1 MPAPPTNP
9 TIYDVATRASVS
21 ISTVSLAFNAPARV
35 QPATLERVMAAV
47 DELGYVP
54 KTEAVTRARRGVGRI
69 GVIAPFTSHATF
81 AQRLNGVL
89 RAAASERFEV
99 VVYDQESAATSR
111 LETLPLTRRVDGL
124 IVMSVP
130 FTDEVARRLIKQN
143 VTTVL
148 VELQHPR
155 FSSVVID
162 DVAGGRLV
170 AEHLVERGHR
180 RLGFIGQVQSLHD
193 HLLQSE
199 ARLNGFRRQL
209 ETDGI
214 TFDDADVR
222 LVDHTIEAASAATR
236 ELLKRDAPPTA
247 IFAHDDLLASGVL
260 RAARELNVD
269 VPADVA
275 VVGFDD
281 GDIAAPL
288 GLTSV
293 NQPLEES
300 GEIAAKML
308 LAQLE
313 SPARSAQVTSL
324 GLTLVE
330 RETS

>member
-1 MPAPPTNP
+1 MATTTP
-9 TIYDVATRASVS
+9 TIYDVATRAGVS

-35 QPATLERVMAAV
+35 NATTLERIMSAV

-54 KTEAVTRARRGVGRI
+54 KMEAVTRARRGVGRI
-69 GVIAPFTSHATF
+69 GVIAPFTAHATF

-89 RAAASERFEV
+89 RAAAGERFEV

-111 LETLPLTRRVDGL
+111 LATLPLTRRVDGL

-130 FTDEVARRLIKQN
+130 FTEEVARRLVDQR

-170 AEHLVERGHR
+170 ADHLVERGRHGR
-180 RLGFIGQVQSLHD
+180 FGFIGQVQRLPD
-193 HLLQSE
+193 QLLQSG
-199 ARLNGFRRQL
+199 ARLDGFRRQL
-209 ETDGI
+209 EAHG
-214 TFDDADVR
+214 FALDDRDVR
-222 LVDHTIEAASAATR
+222 LADHSIDAACAATR
-236 ELLKRDAPPTA
+236 ELLERGDRPTA

-260 RAARELNVD
+260 RAARELGIG
-269 VPADVA
+269 VPGDLA

-293 NQPLEES
+293 HQPLEES
-300 GEIAAKML
+300 GEIATQML

-313 SPARSAQVTSL
+313 SPTRSAQVTSL
-324 GLTLVE
+324 SLTLVE